1 MQNHI
6 FLLYFTWSPDFTLA
20 LSLSHR
26 SCDVTMPIWKWQMT
40 ILYYFIP
47 HWSDEV
53 AMWNRYLIVALFCIV
68 TLFRIGAVTKCS
80 NILFF
85 SFYLEGTLKKQSK
98 MAGCKSVTENGGP
111 ITKIRIYHRFVEFIT
126 RILILPLKCHQH
138 RNNYLYTGDKP
149 SHFGYEIIISDRFG
163 DGFRYFG
170 DKCS

>member
-1 MQNHI
+1 MRWQCEI
-6 FLLYFTWSPDFTLA
+6 GTSLLLYFALSLYFALA
-20 LSLSHR
+20 LSLSAA
-26 SCDVTMPIWKWQMT
+26 T
-40 ILYYFIP
+40 F
-47 HWSDEV
+47 
-53 AMWNRYLIVALFCIV
+53 
-68 TLFRIGAVTKCS
+68 
-80 NILFF
+80 FF